1 MDLGSPHSDLENGE
15 LTVFR
20 LLQREWRPR
29 KHLRVNDWKTQYL
42 YFSCAL
48 WISTIFT
55 VVVCFCELS
64 WAHLVTVDNVDFCGF
79 LALFFFFFKQKSQV
93 QNVKTFI
100 KKFLKILY
108 LCRQSFLWNGNFRE
122 CLALYLSAWVE
133 ALNQIITMRLMVLL
147 FKLFPLHPGLIGES
161 VQLYP
166 IVSDSGMIWAL
177 HTLEWIGS
185 TVTDWR
191 YLDASFMYYV
201 NLGLD
206 CIVSFLTRY

>member
-1 MDLGSPHSDLENGE
+1 MGSPHSDLENGE
-15 LTVFR
+15 MTVFR

-79 LALFFFFFKQKSQV
+79 LAFFFFLSKSHESRMLRLLL
-93 QNVKTFI
+93 T
-100 KKFLKILY
+100 KFLKILY
-108 LCRQSFLWNGNFRE
+108 LCRQSFVWNGNFRE

-147 FKLFPLHPGLIGES
+147 FKFFPLHLGLIGERR
-161 VQLYP
+161 V
-166 IVSDSGMIWAL
+166 
-177 HTLEWIGS
+177 
-185 TVTDWR
+185 R
-191 YLDASFMYYV
+191 
-201 NLGLD
+201 N
-206 CIVSFLTRY
+206 CIQ